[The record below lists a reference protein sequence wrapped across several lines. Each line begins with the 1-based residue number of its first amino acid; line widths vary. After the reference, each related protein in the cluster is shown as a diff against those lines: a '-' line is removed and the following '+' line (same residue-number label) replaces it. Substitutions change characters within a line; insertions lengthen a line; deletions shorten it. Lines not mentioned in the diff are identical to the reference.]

1 MKENLWNDK
10 LISYCR
16 IGGDGL
22 NLIKKAW
29 RFLTTPEMILYIVFG
44 VGTTLI
50 NIIVCGLC
58 YNHLHWDILVAN
70 AVAWIVSV
78 SFAFITNK
86 LYVFKSKSFS
96 AKVFWWELITFVGA
110 RLFTLIIDEAGMKYL
125 VDVAFWNVYVA
136 KVLVNVVVIA
146 INYVLSKLI
155 IFKKK

>member
-1 MKENLWNDK
+1 M
-10 LISYCR
+10 
-16 IGGDGL
+16 
-22 NLIKKAW
+22 
-29 RFLTTPEMILYIVFG
+29 TTPEMILYIVFG

>member
-1 MKENLWNDK
+1 M
-10 LISYCR
+10 
-16 IGGDGL
+16 

>member
-1 MKENLWNDK
+1 MFCVALLLRRKIIRKLFTNFLKENLRNDT
-10 LISYCR
+10 LILYCR

-70 AVAWIVSV
+70 AVAWVISV
-78 SFAFITNK
+78 AFAFITNK
-86 LYVFKSKSFS
+86 LYVFKSKSFL

-110 RLFTLIIDEAGMKYL
+110 RLFTLG
-125 VDVAFWNVYVA
+125 N
-136 KVLVNVVVIA
+136 
-146 INYVLSKLI
+146 
-155 IFKKK
+155 